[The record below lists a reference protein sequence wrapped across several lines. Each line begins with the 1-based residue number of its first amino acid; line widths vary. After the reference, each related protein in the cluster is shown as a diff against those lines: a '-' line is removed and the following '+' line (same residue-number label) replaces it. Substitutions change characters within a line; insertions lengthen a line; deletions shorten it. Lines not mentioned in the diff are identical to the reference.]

1 MNEEPDERRERK
13 FDAITLLLAGVLSAV
28 VLGAV
33 GYGIFKSSRVATV
46 SPPPVLGLQMPMQA
60 GRSQAAPNPTSTT
73 GSR

>member
-1 MNEEPDERRERK
+1 MKEDPNERRERE
-13 FDAITLLLAGVLSAV
+13 FDAITFLLAGVLSAV

-46 SPPPVLGLQMPMQA
+46 IPPPAPGLQCPCRRP
-60 GRSQAAPNPTSTT
+60 GRRPIQNPTTT